1 MTLLPHRGL
10 GPLHST
16 MDVIVTAKDIVRA
29 AVILDGLARAI
40 ADSCP
45 DDQSRKDIL
54 AYLDRIRLYSHQLNI
69 TANVKADLKTS
80 NVRSITVIYYTGHHA
95 MII

>member
-1 MTLLPHRGL
+1 
-10 GPLHST
+10 

-45 DDQSRKDIL
+45 DDQCRKDIL

-69 TANVKADLKTS
+69 TANVKADLQTS
-80 NVRSITVIYYTGHHA
+80 TRDAVSFISL
-95 MII
+95 